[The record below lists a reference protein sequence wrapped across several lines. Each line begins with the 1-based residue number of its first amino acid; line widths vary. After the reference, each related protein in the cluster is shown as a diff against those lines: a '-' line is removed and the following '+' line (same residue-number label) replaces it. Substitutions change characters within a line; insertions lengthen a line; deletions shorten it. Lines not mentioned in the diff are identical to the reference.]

1 MNMNRWIIC
10 LPLICFVIFAGCS
23 KGIKVNDL
31 DEPPISFDTMLTSA
45 LKDLG
50 LMTEIYGS
58 SLLKIQS
65 SPLADRT
72 GPEWKKGG
80 EKSRYITEK
89 IKNAVTSIG
98 GRVKYIPYD
107 PVFAHV
113 QMVKYDG
120 ESEKKLMPD
129 VVIEGE
135 IIRFNPGLEKKEG
148 KGCSAS
154 IVFDFIDFH
163 TMASI
168 SRVRTENRVQVNKGS
183 QRKMLGV
190 TLAGPT
196 YEKEGDI
203 EKSNGGD
210 RAIQMLV
217 ELSMIQII
225 GKHLALPYWKLLDDA
240 KADPAVLDSLKRVY
254 YKMDESARISKAQEL
269 LFLHGYDVTPT
280 GTMNMETKIALQDY
294 ENTQTLFHRP
304 VDEKLFFKLY
314 FSLPITDETLERRFH
329 LDRRQNPS

>member
-1 MNMNRWIIC
+1 MNRNRWIIC
-10 LPLICFVIFAGCS
+10 LPFICFVIFTGCS

-31 DEPPISFDTMLTSA
+31 NEPPVSFDTMLTSA

-58 SLLKIQS
+58 SSLKVQS
-65 SPLADRT
+65 SPLVDHT

-80 EKSRYITEK
+80 ENSRYITEK
-89 IKNAVTSIG
+89 IKNAVSAIG

-107 PVFAHV
+107 PIFVHV
-113 QMVKYDG
+113 QMIKYDG
-120 ESEKKLMPD
+120 ENEKRLLPD

-135 IIRFNPGLEKKEG
+135 ILSFNPGLEKKEG
-148 KGCSAS
+148 QGCSAS

-168 SRVRTENRVQVNKGS
+168 SRVRTENQVHVNKGK
-183 QRKMLGV
+183 QQKMLNV
-190 TLAGPT
+190 ELAGPT
-196 YEKEGDI
+196 YEKEGAI

-210 RAIQMLV
+210 QALQMLV
-217 ELSMIQII
+217 ELSMIQLI
-225 GKHLALPYWKLLDDA
+225 GKHLALPYWKLLDGA
-240 KADPAVLDSLKRVY
+240 KADPVVLDSVKREY
-254 YKMDESARISKAQEL
+254 YKMDESARISKVQEL

-294 ENTQTLFHRP
+294 EDTETLFHRP
-304 VDEKLFFKLY
+304 VDQKLFFKLY
-314 FSLPITDETLERRFH
+314 FSLPITDETLERRFQ
-329 LDRRQNPS
+329 LDRVQNPS